1 MSDKVVQQNITVPEG
16 GQVITRLYIAKHL
29 SDYPHLRIFNESLL
43 AVVLD
48 EDLTGQDF
56 RVLFYI
62 FSTMEWENFYQKS
75 QKAIADELG
84 IRQQHVSK
92 SFSKLI
98 SKGWLRIVGQIGRQN
113 VYRINPHLALKSRS
127 RHYQKMLEDWD
138 EMSKPQ
144 AS

>member
-16 GQVITRLYIAKHL
+16 GQVITRLTIAKHL
-29 SDYPHLRIFNESLL
+29 RDHPHLRIFNEALL
-43 AVVLD
+43 DVVLD

-62 FSTMEWENFYQKS
+62 LSTMEFENFYKQS
-75 QKAIADELG
+75 QKAIADKLG
-84 IRQQHVSK
+84 MRQPHVSK

-98 SKGWLRIVGQIGRQN
+98 SKNLLRVIGQIGRQN
-113 VYRINPHLALKSRS
+113 VYLINPHLAFKSRS
-127 RHYQKMLEDWD
+127 NNYKKMLQDWD
-138 EMSKPQ
+138 ERSTPQ

>member
-16 GQVITRLYIAKHL
+16 GQVITRLTIAKHL
-29 SDYPHLRIFNESLL
+29 KDHPHVRIFNDALL
-43 AVVLD
+43 DVVLD

-62 FSTMEWENFYQKS
+62 LSTMEFENFYKQS
-75 QKAIADELG
+75 QKAIADKLG
-84 IRQQHVSK
+84 MKQPHVSK

-98 SKGWLRIVGQIGRQN
+98 SKKLLRVIGQIGRQN
-113 VYRINPHLALKSRS
+113 VYLINPHLAFKSRS
-127 RHYQKMLEDWD
+127 NNYKKMLDDWD
-138 EMSKPQ
+138 EDDTLQ

>member
-1 MSDKVVQQNITVPEG
+1 MNDKIVQQNITCPEG
-16 GQVITRLYIAKHL
+16 GQVITRLTIAKHL
-29 SDYPHLRIFNESLL
+29 SDHPHLRIFNEALL

-84 IRQQHVSK
+84 MKQPHVSK

-98 SKGWLRIVGQIGRQN
+98 SKGWLRIVGQVGRQN
-113 VYRINPHLALKSRS
+113 IYRINPHLALKSRS
-127 RHYQKMLEDWD
+127 RHYKKMLEDWD
-138 EMSKPQ
+138 EMTMSK